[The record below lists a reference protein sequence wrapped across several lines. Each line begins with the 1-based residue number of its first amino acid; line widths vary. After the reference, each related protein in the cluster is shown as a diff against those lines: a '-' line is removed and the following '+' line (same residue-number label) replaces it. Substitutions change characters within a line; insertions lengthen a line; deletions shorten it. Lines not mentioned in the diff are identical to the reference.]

1 MGLEKLIGKQV
12 VQMIKDSDRVSSSV
26 LQMKDKLLK
35 ESLTVLKNAGIDP
48 AALPFDPI
56 AVLNGDFPNPDS
68 LLNSDTI
75 CSVPPIA
82 PNKIQAANNA
92 IQKAQGAFSAVIEN
106 TNKLKSAL
114 IDIQAP
120 LGTISTTGES
130 AAGIVDSIS
139 NVIKIIKAIPIPT
152 AFGAPAVALPV
163 KVLTILSSTL
173 IRLDKIVVIGK
184 GTVSFVAPMV
194 KSVSGVLNQT
204 ISAVGTLEKSLEPAL
219 TMLSL
224 VKSVLELSD
233 QCPNIPTEDIQA
245 VKDETI
251 GDLNEALLASGDSS
265 LLDVNI
271 DNELELLN
279 SFPFEY
285 NGFLLEIENNPDNSY
300 PFPSRRIKAT
310 RDFEANPDENTGS
323 IFVRTKFN
331 TPLAVIILFNDPG
344 GLDRFSYST
353 SLSVLVK
360 EMKFKIDFY
369 LKGVKMLALPTVT
382 EAETGGGK
390 VRGAGATNTNQQI
403 APPGSTGRPVGS
415 GPLIDLDPGTAGGS
429 DDPPS
434 PTGSVDPPQPPAY
447 YFSNPNAFTEATPTR
462 LTVSGS
468 FVVTRPVKIKMKT
481 FGGTNPL
488 NGESTAFLRIYKQG
502 IPGYSFMMEQQ
513 YADTD
518 ELVTTQNNPQGYY
531 LSNSYTPAIPAPEY
545 WPINPGFANGT
556 VANNLGIFQYVL
568 ELTDYIGQPNGAD
581 GNSAQ
586 FEIEAQ

>member
-26 LQMKDKLLK
+26 LQMKEKLLK
-35 ESLTVLKNAGIDP
+35 ESLNVLKNAGIDP

-56 AVLNGDFPNPDS
+56 AVLNGNFPNPDS

-75 CSVPPIA
+75 CSIPPIA

-173 IRLDKIVVIGK
+173 IRLDKIVAIGK

-285 NGFLLEIENNPDNSY
+285 NGFLLEIENNPDNSF

-344 GLDRFSYST
+344 DLDRFSYST

-369 LKGVKMLALPTVT
+369 LKGVKMLALPAVT
-382 EAETGGGK
+382 EAETGKAASGTQAY
-390 VRGAGATNTNQQI
+390 VDNR
-403 APPGSTGRPVGS
+403 PGPQFIPDETP
-415 GPLIDLDPGTAGGS
+415 GGS

-468 FVVTRPVKIKMKT
+468 FVVTRPVKIKMET
-481 FGGTNPL
+481 YGGSSPL
-488 NGESTAFLRIYKQG
+488 EANTTAFLRIYKQG

-513 YADTD
+513 YADD
-518 ELVTTQNNPQGYY
+518 GIIVTTQNNPQGYY
-531 LSNSYTPAIPAPEY
+531 TNSGGPKPEY

-568 ELTDYIGQPNGAD
+568 ELTDYVGQPNGAD

>member
-12 VQMIKDSDRVSSSV
+12 VQMIKDSDRVSLSV
-26 LQMKDKLLK
+26 LQLKEKLLK
-35 ESLTVLKNAGIDP
+35 ESLNVLKKAGIDP

-56 AVLNGDFPNPDS
+56 AVLNGNFPNPDS

-92 IQKAQGAFSAVIEN
+92 IEKAQGAFSTVIEN

-173 IRLDKIVVIGK
+173 IRLDKIVAIGK

-285 NGFLLEIENNPDNSY
+285 NGFLLEIENNPDNSF

-344 GLDRFSYST
+344 DLDRFSYST

-369 LKGVKMLALPTVT
+369 LKGVKMLALPAVT
-382 EAETGGGK
+382 EAETGKAASGTQAY
-390 VRGAGATNTNQQI
+390 VDNR
-403 APPGSTGRPVGS
+403 PGPQFIPDETP
-415 GPLIDLDPGTAGGS
+415 GGS

-468 FVVTRPVKIKMKT
+468 FVVTRPVKIKMET
-481 FGGTNPL
+481 YGGSSPL
-488 NGESTAFLRIYKQG
+488 EANTTAFLRIYKQG

-513 YADTD
+513 YADD
-518 ELVTTQNNPQGYY
+518 GIIVTTQNNPQGYY
-531 LSNSYTPAIPAPEY
+531 TNSGGPKPEY

-568 ELTDYIGQPNGAD
+568 ELTDYTGQPNGAD

>member
-12 VQMIKDSDRVSSSV
+12 VQMIKDSDRVSLSV
-26 LQMKDKLLK
+26 LQIKEKLLK
-35 ESLTVLKNAGIDP
+35 ESLNVLKKAGIDP

-56 AVLNGDFPNPDS
+56 AVLNGNFPNPDS

-92 IQKAQGAFSAVIEN
+92 IEKAQGAFSTVIEN

-173 IRLDKIVVIGK
+173 IRLDKIVAIGK

-285 NGFLLEIENNPDNSY
+285 NGFLLEIENNPDNSF

-344 GLDRFSYST
+344 DLDRFSYST

-369 LKGVKMLALPTVT
+369 LKGVKMLALPAVT
-382 EAETGGGK
+382 EAETGKAASGTQAY
-390 VRGAGATNTNQQI
+390 VDNR
-403 APPGSTGRPVGS
+403 PGPQFIPDETP
-415 GPLIDLDPGTAGGS
+415 GGS

-468 FVVTRPVKIKMKT
+468 FVVTRPVKIKMET
-481 FGGTNPL
+481 YGGSSPL
-488 NGESTAFLRIYKQG
+488 EANTTAFLRIYKQG

-513 YADTD
+513 YADD
-518 ELVTTQNNPQGYY
+518 GIIVTTQNNPQGYY
-531 LSNSYTPAIPAPEY
+531 TNSGGPKPEY

-568 ELTDYIGQPNGAD
+568 ELTDYTGQPNGAD

>member
-12 VQMIKDSDRVSSSV
+12 VQMIKDSDRVSLSV
-26 LQMKDKLLK
+26 LQLKEKLLK
-35 ESLTVLKNAGIDP
+35 ESLNILKKAGIDP

-56 AVLNGDFPNPDS
+56 AVLNGNFPNPDS

-92 IQKAQGAFSAVIEN
+92 IEKAQGAFSTVIEN

-173 IRLDKIVVIGK
+173 IRLDKIVAIGK

-285 NGFLLEIENNPDNSY
+285 NGFLLEIENNPDNSF

-344 GLDRFSYST
+344 DLDRFSYST

-369 LKGVKMLALPTVT
+369 LKGVKMLALPAVT
-382 EAETGGGK
+382 EAETGKAASGTQAY
-390 VRGAGATNTNQQI
+390 VDNR
-403 APPGSTGRPVGS
+403 PGPQFIPDETP
-415 GPLIDLDPGTAGGS
+415 GGS

-468 FVVTRPVKIKMKT
+468 FVVTRPVKIKMET
-481 FGGTNPL
+481 YGGSSPL
-488 NGESTAFLRIYKQG
+488 EANTTAFLRIYKQG

-513 YADTD
+513 YADD
-518 ELVTTQNNPQGYY
+518 GIIVTTQNNPQGYY
-531 LSNSYTPAIPAPEY
+531 TNSGGPKPEY

-568 ELTDYIGQPNGAD
+568 ELTDYTGQPNGAD

>member
-26 LQMKDKLLK
+26 LQMKEKLLK
-35 ESLTVLKNAGIDP
+35 ESLNVLKNAGIDP

-56 AVLNGDFPNPDS
+56 AVLNGNIPNPDS

-75 CSVPPIA
+75 CSIPPIA

-173 IRLDKIVVIGK
+173 IRLDKIVAIGK

-285 NGFLLEIENNPDNSY
+285 NGFLLEIENNPDNSF

-344 GLDRFSYST
+344 DLDRFSYST

-369 LKGVKMLALPTVT
+369 LKGVKMLALPAVT
-382 EAETGGGK
+382 EAETGKAASGTQAY
-390 VRGAGATNTNQQI
+390 VDNR
-403 APPGSTGRPVGS
+403 PGPQFIPDETP
-415 GPLIDLDPGTAGGS
+415 GGS

-468 FVVTRPVKIKMKT
+468 FVVTRPVKIKMET
-481 FGGTNPL
+481 YGGSSPL
-488 NGESTAFLRIYKQG
+488 EASSTAFLRIYKQG

-513 YADTD
+513 YADD
-518 ELVTTQNNPQGYY
+518 GIIVTTQNNPQGYY
-531 LSNSYTPAIPAPEY
+531 TNSGGPKPEY

-568 ELTDYIGQPNGAD
+568 ELTDYVGQPNGAD

>member
-26 LQMKDKLLK
+26 LQMKEKLLK
-35 ESLTVLKNAGIDP
+35 ESLNVLKNAGIDP

-56 AVLNGDFPNPDS
+56 AVLNGNIPNPDS

-75 CSVPPIA
+75 CSIPPIA

-139 NVIKIIKAIPIPT
+139 NVIKVIKAIPIPT

-173 IRLDKIVVIGK
+173 IRLDKIVAIGK

-285 NGFLLEIENNPDNSY
+285 NGFLLEIENNPDNSF

-344 GLDRFSYST
+344 DLDRFSYST

-369 LKGVKMLALPTVT
+369 LKGVKMLALPAVT
-382 EAETGGGK
+382 EAETGKAASGTQAY
-390 VRGAGATNTNQQI
+390 VDNR
-403 APPGSTGRPVGS
+403 PGPQFIPDETP
-415 GPLIDLDPGTAGGS
+415 GGS

-468 FVVTRPVKIKMKT
+468 FVVTRPVKIKMET
-481 FGGTNPL
+481 YGGSSPL
-488 NGESTAFLRIYKQG
+488 EANTTAFLRIYKQG

-513 YADTD
+513 YADD
-518 ELVTTQNNPQGYY
+518 GIIVTTQNNPQGYY
-531 LSNSYTPAIPAPEY
+531 TNSGGPKPEY

-568 ELTDYIGQPNGAD
+568 ELTDYVGQPNGAD

>member
-26 LQMKDKLLK
+26 LQMKEKLLK
-35 ESLTVLKNAGIDP
+35 ESLNVLKNAGIDP

-56 AVLNGDFPNPDS
+56 AVLNGNIPNPDS

-75 CSVPPIA
+75 CSIPPIA

-173 IRLDKIVVIGK
+173 IRLDKIVAIGK

-285 NGFLLEIENNPDNSY
+285 NGFLLEIENNPDNSF

-344 GLDRFSYST
+344 DLDRFSYST

-369 LKGVKMLALPTVT
+369 LKGVKMLALPAVT
-382 EAETGGGK
+382 EAETGKAASGTQAY
-390 VRGAGATNTNQQI
+390 VDNR
-403 APPGSTGRPVGS
+403 PGPQFIPDETP
-415 GPLIDLDPGTAGGS
+415 GGS

-468 FVVTRPVKIKMKT
+468 FVVTRPVKIKMET
-481 FGGTNPL
+481 YGGSSPL
-488 NGESTAFLRIYKQG
+488 EANTTAFLRIYKQG

-513 YADTD
+513 YADD
-518 ELVTTQNNPQGYY
+518 GIIVTTQNNPQGYY
-531 LSNSYTPAIPAPEY
+531 TNSGGPKPEY

-568 ELTDYIGQPNGAD
+568 ELTDYVGQPNGAD